1 MKYFIVDDSLSVV
14 KILNR
19 IVEEHHIGEVI
30 GVSTDP
36 ETAVKEIILEEP
48 DIVLVDYLM
57 PQLDGISL
65 VRKVREVKPRVKFI
79 MLSQVSDKEMIA
91 AAYKEG
97 IQFFISKPIN
107 LIEVI
112 SVLKNV
118 NEKVTLENTLGG
130 IREIIQDK
138 NTVEQNLNKGTK
150 DKDSRLKE
158 IKYLLGILGM
168 LGESGTSDI
177 IAICE
182 ERLQN
187 NGSNIKEGVALYCS
201 QKSEEP
207 KMVKQRI
214 RRAVKRGLTN
224 IAAMGVED
232 YYNEV
237 FQNYHYV
244 VFDFESI
251 RAEMDHLRGKRKDG
265 GKANVDKFIE
275 GLLVYSEIK

>member
-1 MKYFIVDDSLSVV
+1 MKYYIVDDSLSVV

-19 IVEEHHIGEVI
+19 IVEEQGIGEVI

-36 ETAVKEIILEEP
+36 ETAIKEIIIEEP

-57 PQLDGISL
+57 PQKDGITL
-65 VRKVREVKPRVKFI
+65 IRQVREVKPKISFI
-79 MLSQVSDKEMIA
+79 MISQVSDKEMVA
-91 AAYKEG
+91 DAYKEG
-97 IQFFISKPIN
+97 IQFFINKPIN

-118 NEKVTLENTLGG
+118 NEKVNLENTLGG
-130 IREIIQDK
+130 IRDMIQPKAVIEAKNSINDK
-138 NTVEQNLNKGTK
+138 VKEQ
-150 DKDSRLKE
+150 RLKE

-168 LGESGTSDI
+168 LGESGTGDI
-177 IAICE
+177 IGICE
-182 ERLQN
+182 ERLLN
-187 NGSNIKEGVALYCS
+187 NGSNIKEGISLYCN
-201 QKSEEP
+201 QKAEDP

-224 IAAMGVED
+224 IAGMGVED
-232 YYNEV
+232 YYNEI

-251 RAEMDHLRGKRKDG
+251 RAEMDYLRGKRKDG
-265 GKANVDKFIE
+265 GKANVDKFIQ
-275 GLLVYSEIK
+275 GLLVYSEVK